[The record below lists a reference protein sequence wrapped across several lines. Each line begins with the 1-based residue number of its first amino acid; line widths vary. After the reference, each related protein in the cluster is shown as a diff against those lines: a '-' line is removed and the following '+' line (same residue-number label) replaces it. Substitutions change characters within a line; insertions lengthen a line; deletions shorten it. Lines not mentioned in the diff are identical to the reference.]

1 MDSIATKSASRPTLL
16 VVEDDAGVRNLIA
29 TTLEAHGY
37 RHVCAG
43 TGRAAIAAATSQ
55 APDIVLLDLGL
66 PDMDGVEVVRS
77 VRSWSQMPII
87 VVSARTEDAD
97 KIRALDAGAD
107 DYLTK
112 PFSVGKFLAR
122 IRTTLRRLS
131 HQAAEGPAPAPAFDN
146 GELHVDFAAGT
157 ASLAGRELHLT
168 PMEYKLLCLLARN
181 VGRVLTHQFILRE
194 VWDTTSKSDLASL
207 RVIMGTLRKNRG
219 GPGPPSLHPDT
230 RGRGLP
236 HAARLGRGRAR
247 LSEVGFA
254 QIAHPLEGKGA
265 QRPFSPVFCRETR
278 STGRPFCASGTLAQ
292 KRHPVERVFA
302 RPTERAN
309 PGAFRS
315 QSFFRGETG
324 SKPILVPVV

>member
-1 MDSIATKSASRPTLL
+1 MDSIATESASRPTLL

-37 RHVCAG
+37 RYVCAA

-66 PDMDGVEVVRS
+66 PDMDGVEVVKS

-112 PFSVGKFLAR
+112 PFSVG
-122 IRTTLRRLS
+122 
-131 HQAAEGPAPAPAFDN
+131 EGPAPAPAFDN

-181 VGRVLTHQFILRE
+181 VDKVLTHQFILRE

-207 RVIMGTLRKNRG
+207 RVIMGTLRKKIEG
-219 GPGPPSLHPDT
+219 DP
-230 RGRGLP
+230 
-236 HAARLGRGRAR
+236 
-247 LSEVGFA
+247 
-254 QIAHPLEGKGA
+254 AHPRYIQTHVGVGYRML
-265 QRPFSPVFCRETR
+265 
-278 STGRPFCASGTLAQ
+278 
-292 KRHPVERVFA
+292 RV
-302 RPTERAN
+302 
-309 PGAFRS
+309 
-315 QSFFRGETG
+315 
-324 SKPILVPVV
+324 